1 MEKLGH
7 CHPNTSVV
15 QFLQLLTASG
25 MTGVIG
31 PPAQRLVTKGNER
44 EGELNHQQN
53 TVELNAKA
61 NLQTQK
67 IVTRCPAVSFCTQP
81 DCFTIYFFRWLIEAN
96 LRY

>member
-31 PPAQRLVTKGNER
+31 PSAQRPVAKGQR
-44 EGELNHQQN
+44 SEGDLNHQQN
-53 TVELNAKA
+53 TVELNAMA
-61 NLQTQK
+61 NLWTQK
-67 IVTRCPAVSFCTQP
+67 FVTSHPVVSFTCNL
-81 DCFTIYFFRWLIEAN
+81 CRSLII
-96 LRY
+96 